1 MPKSAA
7 AGQRCLYNDALHRRR
22 DAAAAHHHHRID
34 HPIANLVSLSLFL
47 SFYLC
52 NWPISDVHFIISI
65 FSSLLPVC
73 RAEGVEAGRPYG
85 QCECLESLLPS
96 GGVGG
101 GGGQLLETNWSEWS
115 EEVAGEEED
124 THFNSSPLYFYF
136 SLSQTCQSP

>member
-1 MPKSAA
+1 ML
-7 AGQRCLYNDALHRRR
+7 CTEEEMLLL
-22 DAAAAHHHHRID
+22 
-34 HPIANLVSLSLFL
+34 PIIIIESTIQLPIWSLSLSL
-47 SFYLC
+47 SLYLC

-136 SLSQTCQSP
+136 SLSNVSIAVIEWQSIGPVKTLI